1 MRKPTKIIFEYEGA
15 EAAALYDELTSVKS
29 SNTTTAAQIE
39 IQVPIAIKETK
50 TRVAKKQV
58 APAPSDVTLQTIT
71 KQFVELANA
80 QGHQRALEILK
91 QFDAKSVPTLKPE
104 QFADVSA
111 TLQQAL
117 ETT

>member
-15 EAAALYDELTSVKS
+15 EAAALFDELTSVKS
-29 SNTTTAAQIE
+29 LNTTTAAGIDNQT
-39 IQVPIAIKETK
+39 PIANKEAG

-58 APAPSDVTLQTIT
+58 AHTQSDVTLQTIT
-71 KQFVELANA
+71 QQFVKLANA

-117 ETT
+117 ESA

>member
-29 SNTTTAAQIE
+29 SSTTTAAQIE

-58 APAPSDVTLQTIT
+58 APAPSEVTLQTIT

-104 QFADVSA
+104 QFAEVSA
-111 TLQQAL
+111 TLQKAL
-117 ETT
+117 ESS

>member
-1 MRKPTKIIFEYEGA
+1 MRKPTKIIFEFEG
-15 EAAALYDELTSVKS
+15 EDAAALYDELTSVKS
-29 SNTTTAAQIE
+29 SSTTTAAQIE
-39 IQVPIAIKETK
+39 NQTPIAIKETK

-58 APAPSDVTLQTIT
+58 APAQSDVTLQTIT
-71 KQFVELANA
+71 KLFVELANS
-80 QGHQRALEILK
+80 QGHQKALEILK

-117 ETT
+117 EST